1 MTKLDLGP
9 IGVTLNYGDWEAL
22 LDAAPE
28 LEELGYSTI
37 WVSGG
42 QIDDLGRIADVVR
55 ATRKVPVAT
64 GIIPVDVFP
73 SDAVAEAY
81 AEIEGT
87 HPGRFVVGLGG
98 AHGPKPLQTL
108 GGYLDRLDE
117 AKPRVPEARR
127 VLAALGPR
135 MLDLARDRTAGACPL
150 LVTPEYA
157 AQARALLGGDSMLAV
172 QQCVVLDT
180 DATRAREAA
189 RELIGF
195 LGGVTGY
202 PAHLRRMGFGED
214 EVTQLSDRL
223 VDALVAWGDEDT
235 INARVSEHLEAGADH
250 VAVTV
255 LNTTGSSGP
264 PLEQWR
270 QLANA
275 LITRADRG
283 SHSPRSRQR
292 VRAPLDPLLRGG
304 GR

>member
-1 MTKLDLGP
+1 MAKLDLGP
-9 IGVTLNYGDWEAL
+9 IGVTLTYGDWEAL

-73 SDAVAEAY
+73 SEAVAEAH

-98 AHGPKPLQTL
+98 AHRPKPLQTL
-108 GGYLDRLDE
+108 GGYLDRLDQVQ
-117 AKPRVPEARR
+117 PRVPEARR

-157 AQARALLGGDSMLAV
+157 AQARALLGGDPVLAV
-172 QQCVVLDT
+172 QQCVVLEA
-180 DATRAREAA
+180 DATRARAAA

-214 EVTQLSDRL
+214 DATHLSDRL
-223 VDALVAWGDEDT
+223 VDAPWP
-235 INARVSEHLEAGADH
+235 GATSTRSTLGSPNSWRP
-250 VAVTV
+250 VP
-255 LNTTGSSGP
+255 TT
-264 PLEQWR
+264 
-270 QLANA
+270 
-275 LITRADRG
+275 
-283 SHSPRSRQR
+283 SR
-292 VRAPLDPLLRGG
+292 
-304 GR
+304 